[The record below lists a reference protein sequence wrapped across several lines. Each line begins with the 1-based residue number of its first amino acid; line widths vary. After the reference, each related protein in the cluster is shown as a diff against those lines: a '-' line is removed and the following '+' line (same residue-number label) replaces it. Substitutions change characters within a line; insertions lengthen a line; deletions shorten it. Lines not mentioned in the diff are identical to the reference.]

1 MIPYPDIHGQ
11 FTAPLPLVKQNM
23 LTALIQSQQPELQL
37 QSCSKVDQLS
47 WVISP
52 VIQLQQAMTI
62 QYPDTHGK
70 FTAPPP
76 PVKPNMLTALT
87 QSQQPS

>member
-1 MIPYPDIHGQ
+1 MMIPCPDIHGQ
-11 FTAPLPLVKQNM
+11 FTAPPPLVEQNM
-23 LTALIQSQQPELQL
+23 LTALIQNQQPELL
-37 QSCSKVDQLS
+37 SVNQLS
-47 WVISP
+47 VN
-52 VIQLQQAMTI
+52 QFKLLQQMTI

-87 QSQQPS
+87 QSQQLELPS